1 MLISEQQLTK
11 PQTDTRILKNNEKS
25 QSLCLALLLTR
36 WLATHRIVSSVPQE
50 AHHPEKVDI
59 SFYRSLPVVQ
69 QHRFANLLTLRL
81 TQHTVTVEIVFP
93 VARPGRARCWM
104 RHVLTWPRRS
114 HVIWLQGTRF
124 WCNYTSV
131 GLLMPWKI
139 FTQVSHNHSGTAVD
153 GELHTARHTPAVDC
167 IIFLQRCSG
176 DTSVC
181 HLWLISL
188 WTLDKGKPRSSASWK
203 VSVSSL

>member
-1 MLISEQQLTK
+1 MACNTSHCLVGPTGNPSSGESWYF
-11 PQTDTRILKNNEKS
+11 ILPFTP
-25 QSLCLALLLTR
+25 CG
-36 WLATHRIVSSVPQE
+36 ATAQIFS
-50 AHHPEKVDI
+50 
-59 SFYRSLPVVQ
+59 
-69 QHRFANLLTLRL
+69 NLLTLRL
-81 TQHTVTVEIVFP
+81 SRHTMTVEIVFP

-104 RHVLTWPRRS
+104 RHVLTWPRWS

-131 GLLMPWKI
+131 GLLIPWKI

-167 IIFLQRCSG
+167 IIFLQRCSS

-181 HLWLISL
+181 HLWLISF
-188 WTLDKGKPRSSASWK
+188 WSLDKGKLRSSASWK
-203 VSVSSL
+203 VSVSSI